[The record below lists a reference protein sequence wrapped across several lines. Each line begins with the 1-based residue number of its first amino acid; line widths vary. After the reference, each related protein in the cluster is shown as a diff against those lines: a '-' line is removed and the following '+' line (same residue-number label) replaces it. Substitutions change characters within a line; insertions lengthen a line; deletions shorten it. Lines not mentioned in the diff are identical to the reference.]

1 MKTVLFK
8 YNSNMRL
15 EIGDMAINL
24 NIDHLY
30 TLWSNMMNKA
40 KIDISDITTRNS
52 SIDVSSTPWGDCI
65 EIDKVVIEKSDDSSD
80 EEDMGE

>member
-52 SIDVSSTPWGDCI
+52 SIDVGSTPWGDCI
-65 EIDKVVIEKSDDSSD
+65 EIDKVVIEKGDDSSS

>member
-1 MKTVLFK
+1 MKTVLYK

-15 EIGDMAINL
+15 EIGDMAINI

-40 KIDISDITTRNS
+40 KIDISDVTTRNS
-52 SIDVSSTPWGDCI
+52 FVDVGSTPWGECV
-65 EIDKVVIEKSDDSSD
+65 EIDKVVIQKDDTYD
-80 EEDMGE
+80 NEESLSE